1 MLKRPLEEA
10 VAAPDP
16 KRTAHDDDSLA
27 HVENLTLFA
36 GVVVNSP
43 DKKKGVTK
51 ADFTDR
57 PPRVEPI
64 KRPEDDRT
72 QTLSG
77 FCLTDGDDS
86 YIIPLDLV
94 RKWTPYDVGAR
105 RIYCPIPLL
114 KTAVAMSLEHD
125 EELSRGVS
133 NKDTVYSPEQIEVL
147 RTAFMTEEGRAMC
160 KDERPKDSL
169 FITKDDWD
177 TCVIDK

>member
-1 MLKRPLEEA
+1 MLNDKKYKRPMEEEDDE
-10 VAAPDP
+10 VSPDP
-16 KRTAHDDDSLA
+16 KRVADDDTLA

-36 GVVVNSP
+36 GVVINTP

-57 PPRVEPI
+57 PPRVEPV

-77 FCLTDGDDS
+77 YCLTDGDDI

-94 RKWTPYDVGAR
+94 RKWTAYDVGAR

-114 KTAVAMSLEHD
+114 KTAMAMSLEHD
-125 EELSRGVS
+125 EELSRGIS
-133 NKDTVYSPEQIEVL
+133 KKDTLYSPEQIEVL
-147 RTAFMTEEGRAMC
+147 RTAFMTEDGRAMG
-160 KDERPKDSL
+160 KDEGTGSSSSV
-169 FITKDDWD
+169 T
-177 TCVIDK
+177 DK